1 MDSSDSI
8 GVYGEAKAEYTR
20 QLCIFLVPA
29 LEGYYLDLLKE
40 TKDTEKDPR
49 RILWVFQ
56 DVLKQFPDWNVDKVQ
71 RETEKIVTATK
82 CDYMEEILTA
92 VFIAH
97 TKVLSAIRLT
107 SRQKKL
113 QITIPKLEHFLH
125 RTMSECARLLWSNA
139 YLFAENGTSID
150 RQKNLRQ
157 VEQLLH
163 EGVLQSIRGMLPVKS
178 ILKEYLTDDTD
189 DVLEATTPSAVA
201 EAEAEAEADADAE
214 LNAVP
219 PVVHEENLVGPVVD
233 LSGATVVA
241 ESAAAPAPA
250 AEPVPEPVSAHVP
263 VSVAPA
269 VPESTSAP
277 TPIPTQAP
285 EYVVPAAAPMMSVP
299 LIIVETE
306 SPVVG
311 FTQRDTVFD
320 SENSEKNTIRMSP
333 HEDDDDD
340 DAYAGGIE
348 IDESA
353 PAMDIDDFENLNEVD
368 EDENV
373 AFEND
378 EFETL

>member
-1 MDSSDSI
+1 
-8 GVYGEAKAEYTR
+8 
-20 QLCIFLVPA
+20 
-29 LEGYYLDLLKE
+29 
-40 TKDTEKDPR
+40 
-49 RILWVFQ
+49 
-56 DVLKQFPDWNVDKVQ
+56 
-71 RETEKIVTATK
+71 
-82 CDYMEEILTA
+82 
-92 VFIAH
+92 
-97 TKVLSAIRLT
+97 
-107 SRQKKL
+107 
-113 QITIPKLEHFLH
+113 
-125 RTMSECARLLWSNA
+125 LWSNA

-189 DVLEATTPSAVA
+189 DILEATTPSAV
-201 EAEAEAEADADAE
+201 AEAEAEADADAE

-219 PVVHEENLVGPVVD
+219 PVVHEENVVAPVVD
-233 LSGATVVA
+233 LSGATVAA
-241 ESAAAPAPA
+241 ESAPAPA
-250 AEPVPEPVSAHVP
+250 AEPVPEPVSAPAPVP
-263 VSVAPA
+263 VPVP
-269 VPESTSAP
+269 VPEPTPAP
-277 TPIPTQAP
+277 TPTPTPAP
-285 EYVVPAAAPMMSVP
+285 EPVVPAASPTTSVP

-333 HEDDDDD
+333 HDDDD